1 MGIKQIRTPISC
13 RHWIGRFREQ
23 KLIRRICHC
32 YNKHG
37 QKVAIVENTGKHQ
50 HAHPTDRLLSGQ
62 GLISNKA
69 LIKYAVILKK
79 TWERN
84 PREQRQT
91 NFRKVNAWP
100 NPPRLED
107 GGCKCQPLQ
116 VREEFH
122 YWCESQTGRNAIFI
136 YSGNVFF
143 CPLKS
148 NWRFV
153 MYFLTSHNDKNPLLK
168 IKLKHDEIETC
179 MCWLLC

>member
-13 RHWIGRFREQ
+13 RHWIERFREQ

-37 QKVAIVENTGKHQ
+37 QKVAIAENTGKHQ

-62 GLISNKA
+62 GLTSNQMTPYSNMQSFK
-69 LIKYAVILKK
+69 KK

-84 PREQRQT
+84 PRERRQT

-136 YSGNVFF
+136 YCGNIFF
-143 CPLKS
+143 VHFNQTVGLWCTFWHS
-148 NWRFV
+148 T
-153 MYFLTSHNDKNPLLK
+153 MTK
-168 IKLKHDEIETC
+168 IHC
-179 MCWLLC
+179 